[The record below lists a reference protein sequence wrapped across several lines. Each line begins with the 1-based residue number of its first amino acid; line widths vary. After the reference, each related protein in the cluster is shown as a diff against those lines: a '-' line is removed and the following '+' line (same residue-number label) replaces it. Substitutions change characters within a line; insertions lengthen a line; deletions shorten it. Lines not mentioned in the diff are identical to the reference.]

1 MHDIPNRPPRVGAQ
15 ILNMISVRFDGF
27 SAPPAG
33 AEQAIQTLCL
43 THTHYLAAGS
53 QTAVF
58 VSLCPGKQHQQLGIQ
73 RKQGRGENMR

>member
-1 MHDIPNRPPRVGAQ
+1 MGQAFYFWGLRSLGMHDIPNRPPRVGAQ

-43 THTHYLAAGS
+43 TTH
-53 QTAVF
+53 
-58 VSLCPGKQHQQLGIQ
+58 II
-73 RKQGRGENMR
+73 